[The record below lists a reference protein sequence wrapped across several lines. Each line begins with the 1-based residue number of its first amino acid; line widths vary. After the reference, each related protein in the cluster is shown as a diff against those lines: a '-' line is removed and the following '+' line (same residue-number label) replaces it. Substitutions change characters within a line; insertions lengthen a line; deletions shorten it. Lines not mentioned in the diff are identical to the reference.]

1 VVEISGRTLENAGNL
16 LVAAPKV
23 ALLLIV
29 SQMTKVSA
37 SAPLAPDEATGA
49 RDVIRLVA
57 DMVTLV
63 EPRLLAAWRAT
74 GITFSQRRLLRQ
86 LREGP
91 RTAGEVA
98 ASLGISP
105 PALTR
110 QLTTLEKRGVV
121 SRATDTS
128 DRRKVLVDLTAEGKR
143 VLTGYR
149 VFTGSPMARAAR
161 HLTAAQRQSVIESLA
176 LLVKLAREL
185 ESPDLDE

>member
-1 VVEISGRTLENAGNL
+1 MV
-16 LVAAPKV
+16 
-23 ALLLIV
+23 
-29 SQMTKVSA
+29 
-37 SAPLAPDEATGA
+37 PDHPEGA

-74 GITFSQRRLLRQ
+74 GITFGQRRLLRQ

-91 RTAGEVA
+91 RAAGEVA
-98 ASLGISP
+98 ASLGISAP
-105 PALTR
+105 TLTR
-110 QLTTLEKRGVV
+110 QLTRLEERGVV
-121 SRATDTS
+121 SRTTDTS
-128 DRRKVLVDLTAEGKR
+128 DRRKVIVDLTAEGKR

-161 HLTAAQRQSVIESLA
+161 HLTAVQRQSVIESLA

>member
-1 VVEISGRTLENAGNL
+1 
-16 LVAAPKV
+16 
-23 ALLLIV
+23 
-29 SQMTKVSA
+29 MTRVSA
-37 SAPLAPDEATGA
+37 KTPVGPDHSEGA

-91 RTAGEVA
+91 RAAGEVA

-110 QLTTLEKRGVV
+110 QLTSLEERGVV
-121 SRATDTS
+121 SRTTDTS
-128 DRRKVLVDLTAEGKR
+128 DRRKVIVDLTAEGRR
-143 VLTGYR
+143 VLTGYQ

>member
-1 VVEISGRTLENAGNL
+1 
-16 LVAAPKV
+16 
-23 ALLLIV
+23 
-29 SQMTKVSA
+29 MTRVSA
-37 SAPLAPDEATGA
+37 KTPVVPEHPEGA

-57 DMVTLV
+57 DIVTLV

-91 RTAGEVA
+91 RAAGEVA
-98 ASLGISP
+98 SSLGISP

-110 QLTTLEKRGVV
+110 QLTRLEERGVV
-121 SRATDTS
+121 SRTTDTS
-128 DRRKVLVDLTAEGKR
+128 DRRKVIVDLTAEGRR
-143 VLTGYR
+143 VLTGYQ

-185 ESPDLDE
+185 ESRDLDE

>member
-1 VVEISGRTLENAGNL
+1 
-16 LVAAPKV
+16 
-23 ALLLIV
+23 
-29 SQMTKVSA
+29 MTKVFA
-37 SAPLAPDEATGA
+37 RATLAPDDTTGA
-49 RDVIRLVA
+49 REVIRLVA

-91 RTAGEVA
+91 RAAGEVA
-98 ASLGISP
+98 VSLGISP
-105 PALTR
+105 PTLTR
-110 QLTTLEKRGVV
+110 QLTRLEERGVV
-121 SRATDTS
+121 SRTTDTS

-143 VLTGYR
+143 VLAGYR

>member
-1 VVEISGRTLENAGNL
+1 MV
-16 LVAAPKV
+16 
-23 ALLLIV
+23 
-29 SQMTKVSA
+29 
-37 SAPLAPDEATGA
+37 PDHPEGA

-91 RTAGEVA
+91 RAAGEVA
-98 ASLGISP
+98 ASLEISA

-110 QLTTLEKRGVV
+110 QLTRLEERGVI
-121 SRATDTS
+121 SRTTDTS
-128 DRRKVLVDLTAEGKR
+128 DRRKVIVDLTAEGKR
-143 VLTGYR
+143 VLTGYQ
-149 VFTGSPMARAAR
+149 VFTGSPIARAAR
-161 HLTAAQRQSVIESLA
+161 HLTAVQRQSVIESLA